1 MTLEEQKLYTFIE
14 LPVFMRQL
22 DALASF
28 ETLYAIQADLLA
40 DPAAWPVIKG
50 TGGARKGR
58 VADPKDSRGKSGS
71 FRYIYLYL
79 EHRGRIFLLLLFSKN
94 EQANLSPEQIKQI
107 AAAVEKIK
115 EANKDQEEDRHEG
128 RR

>member
-1 MTLEEQKLYTFIE
+1 MPTESSKLYTFIE

-22 DALASF
+22 ETLASF
-28 ETLYAIQADLLA
+28 DTLYAIQSDLLE
-40 DPAAWPVIKG
+40 DPARWPVIKG

-58 VADPKDSRGKSGS
+58 VADPQDARGKSGS

-94 EQANLSPEQIKQI
+94 AQVNLSTEQVKQV
-107 AAAVEKIK
+107 AAAVAKIK
-115 EANKDQEEDRHEG
+115 EANS
-128 RR
+128 

>member
-1 MTLEEQKLYTFIE
+1 MEQQKLYTFIE

-22 DALASF
+22 EALASF
-28 ETLYAIQADLLA
+28 ETLYDIQADLLA
-40 DPAAWPVIKG
+40 DPERWPVIKG

-58 VADPKDSRGKSGS
+58 VADPRDSRGKSGS

-94 EQANLSPEQIKQI
+94 EQANLSPKQLKQV
-107 AAAVEKIK
+107 AAVVEKIK
-115 EANKDQEEDRHEG
+115 QENKD
-128 RR
+128 

>member
-1 MTLEEQKLYTFIE
+1 MDDEGQELYTFIE

-22 DALASF
+22 EALASF

-40 DPAAWPVIKG
+40 DPERWPVIRG

-58 VADPKDSRGKSGS
+58 VSDPRDARGKSGS

-79 EHRGRIFLLLLFSKN
+79 EHRGRIFLLLFFSKN
-94 EQANLSPEQIKQI
+94 EQANLSPDQVKQVAKI
-107 AAAVEKIK
+107 VEKIK
-115 EANKDQEEDRHEG
+115 KANQDKEEKRS
-128 RR
+128 

>member
-1 MTLEEQKLYTFIE
+1 MDDEGQELYTFIE

-22 DALASF
+22 EDLASF

-40 DPAAWPVIKG
+40 DPERWPVIRG

-58 VADPKDSRGKSGS
+58 VSDPRDTRGKSGS

-79 EHRGRIFLLLLFSKN
+79 EHRGRIFLLLFFSKN
-94 EQANLSPEQIKQI
+94 EQANLSPAQVKQV
-107 AAAVEKIK
+107 AALVEKIK
-115 EANKDQEEDRHEG
+115 ELNREEKS
-128 RR
+128 

>member
-1 MTLEEQKLYTFIE
+1 MSRESQKLYTFIE

-22 DALASF
+22 EALASF
-28 ETLYAIQADLLA
+28 DTLDAIQSDLLE
-40 DPAAWPVIKG
+40 DPKRWPVIKG

-94 EQANLSPEQIKQI
+94 EQANLSADQVNQV
-107 AAAVEKIK
+107 AAMVEKIK
-115 EANKDQEEDRHEG
+115 AANKE
-128 RR
+128 

>member
-1 MTLEEQKLYTFIE
+1 MATADQKLYTFIE

-22 DALASF
+22 DGLASF

-40 DPAAWPVIKG
+40 DPEGWPVIKG

-58 VADPKDSRGKSGS
+58 VADPRDSRGKSGS

-79 EHRGRIFLLLLFSKN
+79 EQRGRIFLLLFFSKN
-94 EQANLSPEQIKQI
+94 EQANLSPEQVKQI

-115 EANKDQEEDRHEG
+115 AANKI
-128 RR
+128 

>member
-1 MTLEEQKLYTFIE
+1 VAPDERKLYTFIE

-22 DALASF
+22 AAASF

-40 DPAAWPVIKG
+40 DPEGWPVIKG

-58 VADPKDSRGKSGS
+58 IADPLDSRGKSGG

-79 EHRGRIFLLLLFSKN
+79 EHRGRIFLLLFFSKN
-94 EQANLSPEQIKQI
+94 EQANLSPGQVKQVAKVVEQIKKANQD
-107 AAAVEKIK
+107 K
-115 EANKDQEEDRHEG
+115 EGKKS
-128 RR
+128 

>member
-1 MTLEEQKLYTFIE
+1 VDTESQKLYTFIE

-22 DALASF
+22 ETLASF
-28 ETLYAIQADLLA
+28 ETLYAIQSDLLE
-40 DPAAWPVIKG
+40 DPERWPVIKG

-94 EQANLSPEQIKQI
+94 EQANLSADQVKQV
-107 AAAVEKIK
+107 AAMVEKIK
-115 EANKDQEEDRHEG
+115 EANKQENP
-128 RR
+128 

>member
-1 MTLEEQKLYTFIE
+1 VAAEEQKLYTFIE
-14 LPVFMRQL
+14 LPVFMRQFE
-22 DALASF
+22 ALASF

-40 DPAAWPVIKG
+40 DPEGWPVIKG

-79 EHRGRIFLLLLFSKN
+79 GHRGRIFLLLFFSKN
-94 EQANLSPEQIKQI
+94 EEVKQV
-107 AAAVEKIK
+107 AKVVEKIK
-115 EANKDQEEDRHEG
+115 KANQDKEEKKS
-128 RR
+128 